1 MGALETKDPT
11 DIVRLAT
18 AEALR
23 RVAGEA
29 DLAGIVGTRLSDL
42 GGGLRDVLRCA
53 LVAQRV
59 AAPTRLIALC
69 RELALGPDAFDLLG
83 HHLLGAVVGYR
94 PGPDALVRVGG
105 ALGLARRE
113 LFTDRHPASGG
124 PHPLPTR
131 VGRRNSAAV
140 RYRSAKPPEHL
151 PSPPTWTCTGCG
163 QEWPC
168 AVKQSQLLAEFGGAR
183 AALAVYLGSC
193 LLAAARDLPGLPLAR
208 ARNRFL
214 GWLPRRP
221 F

>member
-1 MGALETKDPT
+1 MEIKNPT
-11 DIVRLAT
+11 DIVRLAS

-23 RVAGEA
+23 RIAGET
-29 DLAGIVGTRLSDL
+29 LLTGVLGTRRAAL
-42 GGGLRDVLRCA
+42 GGGIRDVLRVA
-53 LVAQRV
+53 LVTQRL
-59 AAPTRLIALC
+59 AAPSRLIAVC
-69 RELALGPDAFDLLG
+69 RASGLGPDAFDLLG
-83 HHLLGAVVGYR
+83 HHLLGALVEYR

-113 LFTDRHPASGG
+113 LFDSREPGAGDPVRARTHPGQ
-124 PHPLPTR
+124 
-131 VGRRNSAAV
+131 RNSASI
-140 RYRSAKPPEHL
+140 RYRSAKPPDHL
-151 PSPPTWTCTGCG
+151 PSLPAWTCTGCG

-183 AALAVYLGSC
+183 EALAVYLGSC
-193 LLAAARDLPGLPLAR
+193 LLAAARDLPGLPLAK

>member
-1 MGALETKDPT
+1 MLETKDPT

-18 AEALR
+18 AEAR
-23 RVAGEA
+23 RRIAGET
-29 DLAGIVGTRLSDL
+29 DLTGIVGSRTSDL
-42 GGGLRDVLRCA
+42 GGALRDVLRCA

-59 AAPTRLIALC
+59 VAPTRLIALC
-69 RELALGPDAFDLLG
+69 RDLALGPDAFDLLG
-83 HHLLGAVVGYR
+83 HHLLGALVGYR

-113 LFTDRHPASGG
+113 LFTQRHSVPGDPPRPAS
-124 PHPLPTR
+124 R
-131 VGRRNSAAV
+131 VGRGNSATV

-151 PSPPTWTCTGCG
+151 PSPPNWTCTGCG

-221 F
+221 

>member
-1 MGALETKDPT
+1 MAS
-11 DIVRLAT
+11 

-23 RVAGEA
+23 RIAEETLLTG
-29 DLAGIVGTRLSDL
+29 LLGIRMAAL
-42 GGGLRDVLRCA
+42 GGSLRDVLRVA
-53 LVAQRV
+53 LVAQRL
-59 AAPTRLIALC
+59 ATPARLIALC
-69 RELALGPDAFDLLG
+69 RESGFGPDAFDLLG
-83 HHLLGAVVGYR
+83 HHLLGALVGYR

-113 LFTDRHPASGG
+113 LFTSGG
-124 PHPLPTR
+124 PPSGEPVRVRAHP
-131 VGRRNSAAV
+131 GRRNSAAG

-151 PSPPTWTCTGCG
+151 PSPPAWTCTGCG

>member
-1 MGALETKDPT
+1 MLETKDPT

-23 RVAGEA
+23 RIAGET
-29 DLAGIVGTRLSDL
+29 LLTGIVGSRMSAL
-42 GGGLRDVLRCA
+42 GGSLRDVLRCA

-59 AAPTRLIALC
+59 AAPTRLITFC
-69 RELALGPDAFDLLG
+69 RDLALGPDAFDLLG
-83 HHLLGAVVGYR
+83 HHVLGALVGYR

-113 LFTDRHPASGG
+113 LFAHRSAAPGDPPRAAP
-124 PHPLPTR
+124 R
-131 VGRRNSAAV
+131 VGRRNSAAI
-140 RYRSAKPPEHL
+140 RYRSTKPPEHL
-151 PSPPTWTCTGCG
+151 PAPPSWTCTGCG

>member
-1 MGALETKDPT
+1 METKDPI

-23 RVAGEA
+23 RIAGEA
-29 DLAGIVGTRLSDL
+29 LLTTVAGTRLSSL
-42 GGGLRDVLRCA
+42 RVGLRDVLRCA

-59 AAPTRLIALC
+59 VAPTRLIALC
-69 RELALGPDAFDLLG
+69 RDIGLQPDAFDLLG
-83 HHLLGAVVGYR
+83 HHVLGALVGYR

-105 ALGLARRE
+105 TLGLARRE
-113 LFTDRHPASGG
+113 LFTPRQSAPGDPLRLPARAGI
-124 PHPLPTR
+124 
-131 VGRRNSAAV
+131 RNSAAT
-140 RYRSAKPPEHL
+140 RYRSTKPPEHL
-151 PSPPTWTCTGCG
+151 PSPPAWTCTGCG

>member
-1 MGALETKDPT
+1 MLETKDPT
-11 DIVRLAT
+11 DVVRRAT

-23 RVAGEA
+23 RIAGETLLTA
-29 DLAGIVGTRLSDL
+29 IMGARLSAL
-42 GGGLRDVLRCA
+42 GDGLRDLLRSA
-53 LVAQRV
+53 LVEQRV

-69 RELALGPDAFDLLG
+69 RDLGLEPDTFDLLG
-83 HHLLGAVVGYR
+83 HHVLGALVGYR

-105 ALGLARRE
+105 ALGVARRE
-113 LFTDRHPASGG
+113 LFVARRPAPGD
-124 PHPLPTR
+124 PLGMPTR
-131 VGRRNSAAV
+131 VRSRNSATT

-151 PSPPTWTCTGCG
+151 PSPPAWTCTGCG

>member
-1 MGALETKDPT
+1 MLETKDPL
-11 DIVRLAT
+11 DIVRMAT
-18 AEALR
+18 AETLR
-23 RVAGEA
+23 RIAGEA
-29 DLAGIVGTRLSDL
+29 LLTGIMGTRMSALSD
-42 GGGLRDVLRCA
+42 GVRDVLRAA
-53 LVAQRV
+53 LVAQQV
-59 AAPTRLIALC
+59 VTPGRLIVLC
-69 RELALGPDAFDLLG
+69 RAVDLGPDAFDLLG
-83 HHLLGAVVGYR
+83 HHVLAALVGYR

-113 LFTDRHPASGG
+113 LFPPRGSAPADPQRVS
-124 PHPLPTR
+124 TR
-131 VGRRNSAAV
+131 AGIRNNAAT
-140 RYRSAKPPEHL
+140 RYRSTKPPEHL

-163 QEWPC
+163 REWPC
-168 AVKQSQLLAEFGGAR
+168 PVKQSQLLAEFGGAR